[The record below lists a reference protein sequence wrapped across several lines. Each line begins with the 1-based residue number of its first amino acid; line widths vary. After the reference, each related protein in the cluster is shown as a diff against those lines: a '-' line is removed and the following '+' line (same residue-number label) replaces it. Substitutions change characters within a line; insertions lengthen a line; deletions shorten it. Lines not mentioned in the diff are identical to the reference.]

1 MNTPLLFLSG
11 AGLPAWIWDDV
22 RTVVDRPSTVA
33 EYAKDGS
40 LADCATGVL
49 AAAPERF
56 VVVAHSLGGVVGSQL
71 VAQAPE
77 RVEGFFGIA
86 ALIPQAGQSFL
97 GALPFRT
104 KLMMSL
110 VMRLAGTRPPASAL
124 RSGLAGDLS
133 QELADRIVE
142 DFSPESQSLY
152 RDPVPARTFPASRGY
167 LHTANDPGMPLALQE
182 KFATTLGATWTQTLP
197 TGHLPMLA
205 DPKAV
210 GAALTAFL
218 D

>member
-1 MNTPLLFLSG
+1 MTTPLLFLSG

-22 RTVVDRPSTVA
+22 RSVVDCPSTVA
-33 EYAKDGS
+33 QYAKEGS
-40 LADCATGVL
+40 LADCADGVL
-49 AAAPERF
+49 AAAPDRF
-56 VVVAHSLGGVVGSQL
+56 AHSLGGVVGSQL

-77 RVEGFFGIA
+77 RVEGFLGIA
-86 ALIPQAGQSFL
+86 ALIPQADQSFL

-152 RDPVPARTFPASRGY
+152 RDPVPARSFPSARGY
-167 LHTANDPGMPLALQE
+167 LHTANDPGMPLPLQE
-182 KFATTLGATWTQTLP
+182 KFATTLGASWTQTLP
-197 TGHLPMLA
+197 TGHLPMLT